1 MATTPDSQST
11 ELHSIDT
18 AGGAIAV
25 RPLSA
30 GFTLRDWPW
39 AALPG
44 PGRMGQLALLNL
56 QTEQTVA
63 VAGTQDQVL
72 DCTSQ
77 WCQVSTMLNG
87 GSNVEHALMRPD
99 GSAYRLLSRDDGRYP
114 VGPTPLL
121 GRFAVQAQAA
131 PQDWQPDRLWL
142 LDIVSDRTAL
152 ASASYTLQFGSYGT
166 YTWWSSGDNEA
177 LQWNLLDLRQLIS

>member
-1 MATTPDSQST
+1 
-11 ELHSIDT
+11 
-18 AGGAIAV
+18 
-25 RPLSA
+25 
-30 GFTLRDWPW
+30 
-39 AALPG
+39 
-44 PGRMGQLALLNL
+44 MGQLALLNL